1 MTVREHNLELIHA
14 EIDGELTGPQRA
26 ELNRLLLSDPA
37 VRALRDE
44 LRRTCAAIDA
54 LPDEEP
60 PAGLHE
66 SIVESLPPAA
76 AIGLAPPVSGRPAL
90 RYAAAFAGG
99 LLVSALAF
107 QLGTRQD
114 ALSSHQLT
122 GTIASVTVDA
132 SRLELHLDQ
141 VSGTIHLQGT
151 PQALVVE
158 ARLVASRPVQVI
170 ARLDGQE
177 VRLTGFVAAQL
188 RPVVLSGGFDR
199 LAAAAPGKVEI
210 SVVDSGSGE
219 VLQTTT
225 LRPTVAD

>member
-26 ELNRLLLSDPA
+26 ELNRLLLSDPV

-44 LRRTCAAIDA
+44 LRRTCAAIDS

-66 SIVESLPPAA
+66 SIIASLPPATA
-76 AIGLAPPVSGRPAL
+76 DSLPPPVSARPAL

-107 QLGTRQD
+107 QLGSRQD
-114 ALSSHQLT
+114 TFSSDQLT

-141 VSGTIHLQGT
+141 VWGTIHLQGT
-151 PQALVVE
+151 PQSPVVE
-158 ARLVASRPVQVI
+158 ASLVASRPVQVI
-170 ARLDGQE
+170 ARLEDQE
-177 VRLTGFVAAQL
+177 VRLSGFVAAQ
-188 RPVVLSGGFDR
+188 RKPVHLSGGFDR
-199 LAAAAPGKVEI
+199 LAAATPAKVEI
-210 SVVDSGSGE
+210 SVVDGTSGD

>member
-1 MTVREHNLELIHA
+1 MTVREHSLELIHA

-26 ELNRLLLSDPA
+26 ELNRLLLSDPV

-54 LPDEEP
+54 LADEEP

-66 SIVESLPPAA
+66 SIVASLPPAPVVS
-76 AIGLAPPVSGRPAL
+76 LAPPASGRPAL

-107 QLGTRQD
+107 QLGARQD
-114 ALSSHQLT
+114 TLSSHQLT

-151 PQALVVE
+151 PQSPIVE
-158 ARLVASRPVQVI
+158 ASLVASRPVQVI
-170 ARLDGQE
+170 ARLDDQE
-177 VRLTGFVAAQL
+177 VRLTGFVAAQ
-188 RPVVLSGGFDR
+188 RKPVILSGGFDR
-199 LAAAAPGKVEI
+199 VAAAGPAKVEI
-210 SVVDSGSGE
+210 SVVDGVSGD